1 VNVAAAD
8 ARPDDEDI
16 ISGIN
21 VTPLV
26 DITLVLLI
34 IFIVTA
40 KLVVSHAVPHD
51 LPRAATATETEVV
64 FAVSVGADGRVS
76 VDAHPIARDE
86 ELRDRAL
93 AAMRKDPDLR
103 AVIQA
108 SGDARHAAVMRAMDV
123 LRQAGVNKIGF
134 AVDRIAPL
142 EPAGSGPPR

>member
-1 VNVAAAD
+1 MAAAGS
-8 ARPDDEDI
+8 RTDDDDDI

-40 KLVVSHAVPHD
+40 KLTVTHAVPHD
-51 LPRAATATETEVV
+51 LPRAATGGETEVV
-64 FAVSVGADGRVS
+64 FAVSVEADGRFAVN
-76 VDAHPIARDE
+76 AQPIARDE

-93 AAMRKDPDLR
+93 VALGKDPELR

-108 SGDARHAAVMRAMDV
+108 SADARHAVVLRAMDV
-123 LRQAGVNKIGF
+123 LRQAGVSKIGF
-134 AVDRIAPL
+134 AVDRTAPL
-142 EPAGSGPPR
+142 SPRSGERGR

>member
-1 VNVAAAD
+1 MAGSAQN
-8 ARPDDEDI
+8 DDEEM

-40 KLVVSHAVPHD
+40 KLVVTRAVPHD
-51 LPRAATATETEVV
+51 LPKAATAGETEVV
-64 FAVSVGADGRVS
+64 FAVSVEADGRVS
-76 VDAHPIARDE
+76 VDAQPIARDE

-93 AAMRKDPDLR
+93 AALGKDPDLR

-108 SGDARHAAVMRAMDV
+108 SADARHAAVLRAVDV
-123 LRQAGVNKIGF
+123 LRQAGVSKIGF
-134 AVDRIAPL
+134 AVDRAAPL
-142 EPAGSGPPR
+142 PPSGSGLSR